1 MVAFLISSIVLGSW
15 STADLLTVVYDR
27 FDRAFNMSRAAQTV
41 ALDTSKAFDRVW
53 YAGLFHKLK
62 S

>member
-1 MVAFLISSIVLGSW
+1 
-15 STADLLTVVYDR
+15 
-27 FDRAFNMSRAAQTV
+27 MSRAAQTV

-53 YAGLFHKLK
+53 YAGLFHKVK